1 MQKTEVFEKYYKE
14 YDEWFIENE
23 QLFLAEL
30 NAVKKIMPVKKYGME
45 IGIGSG
51 KFAEPLGIKIG
62 VEPAIKMAEIS
73 RSKGIEIYQGTA
85 ENLPFNNNIFDFV
98 LMVTTICFVD
108 DVLQSFNE
116 AYRVLKDNG
125 SIIIGFVDKE
135 SRMGIKYQKTKDKSK
150 FYKNATFFSTKEVID
165 LLQKSNFNNFEVKQ
179 TLIEK
184 EGVSLNKIMDGYGS
198 GSFVVIKANK

>member
-1 MQKTEVFEKYYKE
+1 MPKIEVFEKYYKE

-30 NAVKKIMPVKKYGME
+30 NAIKKIMPFKKYGME

-51 KFAEPLGIKIG
+51 KFAVPLGIKIG
-62 VEPAIKMAEIS
+62 IEPATKMAEIS

-135 SRMGIKYQKTKDKSK
+135 SRIGIKYQKTKDKSK

-165 LLQKSNFNNFEVKQ
+165 LLQKSNFNNFEIKQ